1 MVPKLRFA
9 EFSGSWIKDKIS
21 SFIKDG
27 FIIGHLDGNHGAL
40 YPRSEEFSQNGV
52 PYISAT
58 DFSSG
63 EVDFN
68 SCKYLPISRA
78 NQFKKGIAKSGD
90 VLFAHNATVGPVSL
104 LNTNHDFVI
113 LSTTATYFRC
123 DTNKLNN
130 VFLKNSLE
138 GEHFVKQYSSI
149 MSQSTRNQVP
159 ITAQRDLIISVPNI
173 REQNKIAYFLSA
185 VDDKITLLK
194 KQYDLLCHY
203 KKSMMQK
210 IFSQELRFKDDNGDE
225 FPEWEE
231 VELKKIASK
240 VNTKNRDNS
249 VTTVLTNS
257 ATQGIVSQESY
268 FEREIVTES
277 NLTGY
282 YVVRIGDFVYN
293 PRISSTAPVGP
304 IKMNEL
310 TQGVMSPLY
319 TVFRFKKGLL
329 KFYQYFFE
337 SSVWHDYMKSV
348 ANSGARHDRMNIS
361 GADFFGLPVPEPFEE
376 EQTKIAHF
384 LSAIDDKITTK
395 KTELDKLKTWKQGLL
410 QQMFV

>member
-1 MVPKLRFA
+1 MVPKLRFKNFEGIWEPKSLKDIA
-9 EFSGSWIKDKIS
+9 CLTSSKRVHLSDYVKEGIPFFRGKEITELKSGIIPSDILYISPLLFNEFKVKYGTPKAGEILITAVGTLGNIYHINNIGD
-21 SFIKDG
+21 FYFKDG
-27 FIIGHLDGNHGAL
+27 NLIWLKELKCNSLFLSFLLTFKKNEILNSAIGSTQKAL
-40 YPRSEEFSQNGV
+40 TMVELNKLVFNYPRNDEQV
-52 PYISAT
+52 
-58 DFSSG
+58 
-63 EVDFN
+63 
-68 SCKYLPISRA
+68 K
-78 NQFKKGIAKSGD
+78 IASF
-90 VLFAHNATVGPVSL
+90 LSL
-104 LNTNHDFVI
+104 L
-113 LSTTATYFRC
+113 
-123 DTNKLNN
+123 
-130 VFLKNSLE
+130 E
-138 GEHFVKQYSSI
+138 E
-149 MSQSTRNQVP
+149 
-159 ITAQRDLIISVPNI
+159 
-173 REQNKIAYFLSA
+173 
-185 VDDKITLLK
+185 KITLLN
-194 KQYDLLCHY
+194 KQYNLLCQY
-203 KKSMMQK
+203 KKGMMQK
-210 IFSQELRFKDDNGDE
+210 IFSQELRFKDDSGDE

-231 VELKKIASK
+231 LELKQIAIK

-337 SSVWHDYMKSV
+337 SSVWHEYMKSV

-361 GADFFGLPVPEPFEE
+361 GEDFFGLPVPQPFEE
-376 EQTKIAHF
+376 EQTKIANF
-384 LSAIDDKITTK
+384 LSALDDKIAVK
-395 KTELDKLKTWKQGLL
+395 KAELDKLKTWKQGLL

>member
-1 MVPKLRFA
+1 MVPNLRFSFTSA
-9 EFSGSWIKDKIS
+9 LSPYKLGVLTKWSSGGTPSKDNKSYWDGDISWFTAASMKDNVLSVSPTKIS
-21 SFIKDG
+21 DLGLANGSRLANKNDILLLVRGSMLFNKIPVGVLLNDAAFNQDVKAIKCLEKFNHRFALQWFLSKESHLLSMVTG
-27 FIIGHLDGNHGAL
+27 TGIGAGKLDT
-40 YPRSEEFSQNGV
+40 SELQSLDV
-52 PYISAT
+52 
-58 DFSSG
+58 
-63 EVDFN
+63 
-68 SCKYLPISRA
+68 YLPDYEEQSKIVA
-78 NQFKKGIAKSGD
+78 
-90 VLFAHNATVGPVSL
+90 
-104 LNTNHDFVI
+104 
-113 LSTTATYFRC
+113 
-123 DTNKLNN
+123 
-130 VFLKNSLE
+130 FL
-138 GEHFVKQYSSI
+138 
-149 MSQSTRNQVP
+149 
-159 ITAQRDLIISVPNI
+159 A
-173 REQNKIAYFLSA
+173 SA
-185 VDDKITLLK
+185 DEKITLLN
-194 KQYDLLCHY
+194 KQYDLLCQY
-203 KKSMMQK
+203 KKGMMQK
-210 IFSQELRFKDDNGDE
+210 IFSQELRFKNDSGYE

-249 VTTVLTNS
+249 VSTVLTNS

-310 TQGVMSPLY
+310 TQGIMSPLY
-319 TVFRFKKGLL
+319 TVFRFEKGLL

-361 GADFFGLPVPEPFEE
+361 GADFFGLPVPQPFEE
-376 EQTKIAHF
+376 EQTKIANF
-384 LSAIDDKITTK
+384 LSALDDKIAVK
-395 KTELDKLKTWKQGLL
+395 KAELDKLKTWKQGLL

>member
-1 MVPKLRFA
+1 MLPRIRFPSFNGHYTEKSLHEA
-9 EFSGSWIKDKIS
+9 VLELKSGLSRMFSDSDIGLPVIRSNNIKDYC
-21 SFIKDG
+21 
-27 FIIGHLDGNHGAL
+27 L
-40 YPRSEEFSQNGV
+40 
-52 PYISAT
+52 
-58 DFSSG
+58 
-63 EVDFN
+63 DFN
-68 SCKYLPISRA
+68 ELKYWFEEDTQGATTSNYYLRDGDILVNFINSQAQIGKSAIYYNALNRDCIYTTNILSLRINKDYSPEFIFFFFQTKMYNDYIQSITKPAVNQASFTTKDFRKMKIFFPDLTEQTKIA
-78 NQFKKGIAKSGD
+78 NFLSSVDEKIA
-90 VLFAHNATVGPVSL
+90 L
-104 LNTNHDFVI
+104 LN
-113 LSTTATYFRC
+113 
-123 DTNKLNN
+123 
-130 VFLKNSLE
+130 
-138 GEHFVKQYSSI
+138 
-149 MSQSTRNQVP
+149 
-159 ITAQRDLIISVPNI
+159 
-173 REQNKIAYFLSA
+173 
-185 VDDKITLLK
+185 
-194 KQYDLLCHY
+194 KQYDLLRRY
-203 KKSMMQK
+203 KKGMMQK
-210 IFSQELRFKDDNGDE
+210 IFSQELRFKDDSGDE

-249 VTTVLTNS
+249 VTAVLTNS

-282 YVVRIGDFVYN
+282 YVVRTGDFVYN

-319 TVFRFKKGLL
+319 TVFRFEKGLL

-361 GADFFGLPVPEPFEE
+361 GADFFGLPVPQPFEA
-376 EQTKIAHF
+376 EQTKIANF
-384 LSAIDDKITTK
+384 LSALDDKIAVK
-395 KTELDKLKTWKQGLL
+395 KAELDKLKIWKQGLL

>member
-1 MVPKLRFA
+1 MVPKLRFTSFKDTWTSA
-9 EFSGSWIKDKIS
+9 YLSKLVVSLDAGVSVNSIDELPGDNEYSILKTSCVSFGYFDERERKKVVNDEVSRLKEMLVSNSILISRMNTPALVGANAYIKDAPRNTFVPDRLWQVKVNDNICNIKWLASFLS
-21 SFIKDG
+21 SD
-27 FIIGHLDGNHGAL
+27 
-40 YPRSEEFSQNGV
+40 
-52 PYISAT
+52 
-58 DFSSG
+58 
-63 EVDFN
+63 
-68 SCKYLPISRA
+68 
-78 NQFKKGIAKSGD
+78 KGR
-90 VLFAHNATVGPVSL
+90 SL
-104 LNTNHDFVI
+104 LKEQASGTSNSMKNITKKD
-113 LSTTATYFRC
+113 
-123 DTNKLNN
+123 
-130 VFLKNSLE
+130 VF
-138 GEHFVKQYSSI
+138 QI
-149 MSQSTRNQVP
+149 MLAFPCKEEQT
-159 ITAQRDLIISVPNI
+159 II
-173 REQNKIAYFLSA
+173 ADFLSS
-185 VDDKITLLK
+185 VDEKITLLH
-194 KQYDLLCHY
+194 KQYDLLCQY

-210 IFSQELRFKDDNGDE
+210 IFSQELWFKDDNGGN
-225 FPEWEE
+225 FPQWEE

-249 VTTVLTNS
+249 VSTVLTNS
-257 ATQGIVSQESY
+257 ATQGIVSQQSY

-319 TVFRFKKGLL
+319 TVFRFEKGLL

-361 GADFFGLPVPEPFEE
+361 GADFFDLPVPQPSDE
-376 EQTKIAHF
+376 EQTKIARF

-410 QQMFV
+410 QQMFI

>member
-1 MVPKLRFA
+1 MLPRIRFPSFNGHYTEKSLHEA
-9 EFSGSWIKDKIS
+9 VLELKSGLSRMFSDSDIGLPVIRSNNIKDYC
-21 SFIKDG
+21 
-27 FIIGHLDGNHGAL
+27 L
-40 YPRSEEFSQNGV
+40 
-52 PYISAT
+52 
-58 DFSSG
+58 
-63 EVDFN
+63 DFN
-68 SCKYLPISRA
+68 ELKYWFDEDTQGATTSNYYLRDGDILVNFINSQAQIGKSAIYYNALNRDCIYTTNILSLRINKDYSPEFIFFFFQTKMYNDYIQSITKPAVNQASFTTKDFRKMKIFFPNLTEQTKIA
-78 NQFKKGIAKSGD
+78 NFLSSVDEKIA
-90 VLFAHNATVGPVSL
+90 L
-104 LNTNHDFVI
+104 LN
-113 LSTTATYFRC
+113 
-123 DTNKLNN
+123 
-130 VFLKNSLE
+130 
-138 GEHFVKQYSSI
+138 
-149 MSQSTRNQVP
+149 
-159 ITAQRDLIISVPNI
+159 
-173 REQNKIAYFLSA
+173 
-185 VDDKITLLK
+185 
-194 KQYDLLCHY
+194 KQYDLLCRY
-203 KKSMMQK
+203 KKGMMQK
-210 IFSQELRFKDDNGDE
+210 IFSQELRFKDDSGDE

-249 VTTVLTNS
+249 VTAVLTNS

-282 YVVRIGDFVYN
+282 YVVRTGDFVYN

-319 TVFRFKKGLL
+319 TVFRFEKGLL

-361 GADFFGLPVPEPFEE
+361 GADFFGLPVPQPFEA
-376 EQTKIAHF
+376 EQTKITNF
-384 LSAIDDKITTK
+384 LSALDNKIAVK
-395 KTELDKLKTWKQGLL
+395 KAELDKLKTWKQGLL

>member
-1 MVPKLRFA
+1 MLPRIRFPSFNGHYTEKSLHEA
-9 EFSGSWIKDKIS
+9 VLELKSGLSRMFSDSDIGLPVIRSNNIKDYC
-21 SFIKDG
+21 
-27 FIIGHLDGNHGAL
+27 L
-40 YPRSEEFSQNGV
+40 
-52 PYISAT
+52 
-58 DFSSG
+58 
-63 EVDFN
+63 DFN
-68 SCKYLPISRA
+68 ELKYWFEEDTQGATTSNYYLRDGDILVNFINSHAQIGKSAIYYNALNRDCIYTTNILSLRINKDYFPEFIFFFFQTKMYNDYIQSITKPAVNQASFTTKDFRKMKIFFPDLTEQTKIA
-78 NQFKKGIAKSGD
+78 NFLSSVDEKIA
-90 VLFAHNATVGPVSL
+90 L
-104 LNTNHDFVI
+104 LN
-113 LSTTATYFRC
+113 
-123 DTNKLNN
+123 
-130 VFLKNSLE
+130 
-138 GEHFVKQYSSI
+138 
-149 MSQSTRNQVP
+149 
-159 ITAQRDLIISVPNI
+159 
-173 REQNKIAYFLSA
+173 
-185 VDDKITLLK
+185 
-194 KQYDLLCHY
+194 KQYDLLRRY
-203 KKSMMQK
+203 KKGMMQK
-210 IFSQELRFKDDNGDE
+210 IFSQELRFKDDSGDE

-249 VTTVLTNS
+249 VTAVLTNS

-282 YVVRIGDFVYN
+282 YVVRTGDFVYN

-319 TVFRFKKGLL
+319 TVFRFEKGLL

-361 GADFFGLPVPEPFEE
+361 GADFFGLPVPQPFEA
-376 EQTKIAHF
+376 EQTKITNF
-384 LSAIDDKITTK
+384 LSALDNKIADKK
-395 KTELDKLKTWKQGLL
+395 AELDKLKTWKQGLL

>member
-361 GADFFGLPVPEPFEE
+361 GADFFGLPVHEPFEE